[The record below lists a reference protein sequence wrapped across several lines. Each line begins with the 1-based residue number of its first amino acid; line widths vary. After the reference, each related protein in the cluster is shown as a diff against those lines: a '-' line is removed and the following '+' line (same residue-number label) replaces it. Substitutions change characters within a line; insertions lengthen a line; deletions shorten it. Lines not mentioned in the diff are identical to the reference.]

1 MRRAGRASGRTGI
14 LTRIPGAM
22 APRQGHTEQMDTP
35 AKRRAEL
42 GPARVLGIAALASG
56 ILAAAVNADAWWFL
70 LGVIAAGFL
79 FVASEE

>member
-1 MRRAGRASGRTGI
+1 
-14 LTRIPGAM
+14 
-22 APRQGHTEQMDTP
+22 MDTP